1 MTMSM
6 INLMARML
14 ERCWRRR
21 KVVARPVTRRQNA
34 TDPENNSSP
43 SIGCWTVCKS
53 EILHTRVT
61 MVSHA
66 MQCNVAFCD

>member
-21 KVVARPVTRRQNA
+21 KVVARPVTRRQKA
-34 TDPENNSSP
+34 TNPENNSSP
-43 SIGCWTVCKS
+43 SIGICWIDCKS
-53 EILHTRVT
+53 EIL
-61 MVSHA
+61 
-66 MQCNVAFCD
+66 

>member
-34 TDPENNSSP
+34 TNPENNSSP
-43 SIGCWTVCKS
+43 LIMGIYWIDCKS
-53 EILHTRVT
+53 EIL
-61 MVSHA
+61 
-66 MQCNVAFCD
+66 